1 MGMEVD
7 EDDLRECYIKFGEA
21 LKDFKSVELS
31 STNPPDPFNIL
42 RDFRSIA
49 GSAALKSLEKKDSN
63 KEGSDWELEAKLWHL
78 LELLGSYRTSDI
90 NPDEMTTYSYNSNA
104 VFEKKLLQEDRNLY
118 QIWIIIVWIQ
128 NNMNP
133 RLTESLPTSKW
144 SNSII
149 SGGLKSCDLDFPL
162 RDLEADINVKDK
174 LEDHAFYKYVYHLL
188 LAGKVDSAI
197 EECRLTENLTLS
209 MILCGMQEYLDPVR
223 DTQIQ
228 NEFETQQGV
237 KKHALWRRTV
247 YSLSMDSRLDQYERA
262 IYSFLA
268 GTIPQDDVINDSN
281 WDSDLLLHLNQILQ
295 IEIENYL
302 FAKGKLTTDE
312 LIIPLP
318 SKPQGLQNVLDLVSS
333 KHVEESEH
341 PIRILIGAVILDT
354 LSLVLHSSVE
364 MLLDFVKGGSTD
376 NYLAEK
382 PYLLRIVTHISLF
395 LSILEPQDEVSS
407 NDRSKL
413 ITAYISVLK
422 FHGLYDIIPI
432 YVKFLDEQAALEAY
446 SFILSTLE
454 DHEVRRK
461 QLEVANFLQLPTPNI
476 LRRTTQRIFNET
488 EGDYTPQGEIL
499 VTFDVEAVDRHLI
512 SGVEWLLE
520 GKLYVEAVESIV
532 ALSRRFLIN
541 GRIKALEY
549 FMDRNQLND
558 VLKSY
563 EFAKISQR
571 DSEHEKDYAVAE
583 ILEYQYLV
591 EGLKKYQEW
600 QKTVKLMD
608 LESNVPTVIAKF
620 QEFSKFTY
628 KLIKNF
634 LVDLSEDGSNPDGD
648 VFYEIRS
655 LYTPY
660 LIIELHKGLVEAS
673 KLLKISMFIK
683 EALEITNLVANET
696 DKIYLLFQTSGKLE
710 EYLQLVAYTAIL
722 SGSDYK

>member
-104 VFEKKLLQEDRNLY
+104 VFEKKLLQEDRDLY

-162 RDLEADINVKDK
+162 RDSHAEINVKDK
-174 LEDHAFYKYVYHLL
+174 AEDHVFYRYVYHLL

-247 YSLSMDSRLDQYERA
+247 YSLSLDSRLDQYERA

-312 LIIPLP
+312 
-318 SKPQGLQNVLDLVSS
+318 
-333 KHVEESEH
+333 
-341 PIRILIGAVILDT
+341 
-354 LSLVLHSSVE
+354 
-364 MLLDFVKGGSTD
+364 
-376 NYLAEK
+376 
-382 PYLLRIVTHISLF
+382 
-395 LSILEPQDEVSS
+395 
-407 NDRSKL
+407 
-413 ITAYISVLK
+413 
-422 FHGLYDIIPI
+422 
-432 YVKFLDEQAALEAY
+432 
-446 SFILSTLE
+446 
-454 DHEVRRK
+454 
-461 QLEVANFLQLPTPNI
+461 
-476 LRRTTQRIFNET
+476 
-488 EGDYTPQGEIL
+488 
-499 VTFDVEAVDRHLI
+499 
-512 SGVEWLLE
+512 
-520 GKLYVEAVESIV
+520 
-532 ALSRRFLIN
+532 
-541 GRIKALEY
+541 
-549 FMDRNQLND
+549 
-558 VLKSY
+558 
-563 EFAKISQR
+563 
-571 DSEHEKDYAVAE
+571 
-583 ILEYQYLV
+583 
-591 EGLKKYQEW
+591 
-600 QKTVKLMD
+600 
-608 LESNVPTVIAKF
+608 
-620 QEFSKFTY
+620 
-628 KLIKNF
+628 
-634 LVDLSEDGSNPDGD
+634 
-648 VFYEIRS
+648 
-655 LYTPY
+655 
-660 LIIELHKGLVEAS
+660 
-673 KLLKISMFIK
+673 
-683 EALEITNLVANET
+683 
-696 DKIYLLFQTSGKLE
+696 
-710 EYLQLVAYTAIL
+710 
-722 SGSDYK
+722 

>member
-1 MGMEVD
+1 MGMEIG
-7 EDDLRECYIKFGEA
+7 ETDLRECYIKFGEA
-21 LKDFKSVELS
+21 LRDFKSVELT
-31 STNPPDPFNIL
+31 STNPPDPFNIIK
-42 RDFRSIA
+42 DFRSIA
-49 GSAALKSLEKKDSN
+49 GSAALKSLEQQNSSN
-63 KEGSDWELEAKLWHL
+63 NSSDWELEAKLWHL
-78 LELLGSYRTSDI
+78 LELLGSYRISDI

-104 VFEKKLLQEDRNLY
+104 VFEKKLLLENRSLY

-162 RDLEADINVKDK
+162 RDLNAEINVKDK
-174 LEDHAFYKYVYHLL
+174 EEDHAVYKYVYHLL

-197 EECRLTENLTLS
+197 EECKLTENLTLS

-223 DTQIQ
+223 DTQVQ
-228 NEFETQQGV
+228 GEFEMQQGV

-247 YSLSMDSRLDQYERA
+247 YSLSLDSRLDQYERA
-262 IYSFLA
+262 IYSFLS
-268 GTIPQDDVINDSN
+268 GTIPQDDVIDDSN
-281 WDSDLLLHLNQILQ
+281 WDSDLLLHLNQILK

-302 FAKGKLTTDE
+302 FSKGKLTTDE
-312 LIIPLP
+312 LIMPLP
-318 SKPQGLQNVLDLVSS
+318 SKPLSLQSVLDLVSS

-341 PIRILIGAVILDT
+341 PIRILIGAIILDT

-364 MLLDFVKGGSTD
+364 MLLDFVKGDSAD

-382 PYLLRIVTHISLF
+382 PYLLRIVTHISIF
-395 LSILEPQDEVSS
+395 VSILESQDEVSS

-432 YVKFLDEQAALEAY
+432 YINFLDEQDALEAY

-454 DHEVRRK
+454 DTEVRKK
-461 QLEVANFLQLPTPNI
+461 QLEVSNFLQLPTANI
-476 LRRTTQRIFNET
+476 LRRTTQRIFSET
-488 EGDYTPQGEIL
+488 EQDYTPDEKIL
-499 VTFDVEAVDRHLI
+499 VTFDVEAVDRHLV

-520 GKLYVEAVESIV
+520 GKLYIEGVESIV

-541 GRIKALEY
+541 GRVKALEY
-549 FMDRNQLND
+549 FMDRNQVNE
-558 VLKSY
+558 VLKNY

-571 DSEHEKDYAVAE
+571 DSEGEKDYAIAE
-583 ILEYQYLV
+583 ILEYQHLI
-591 EGLKKYQEW
+591 EGIKKYQEW
-600 QKTVKLMD
+600 QKTVKL
-608 LESNVPTVIAKF
+608 LNSESNVPTVIARF
-620 QEFSKFTY
+620 QEFTKFTY
-628 KLIKNF
+628 DLIKKF
-634 LVDLSEDGSNPDGD
+634 LVDLSEDESNPDGD

-673 KLLKISMFIK
+673 RLLKISMFIK

-722 SGSDYK
+722 SGSDYR